1 MKKRQKRTSKCLISN
16 GEEFGLFKKFNG
28 KSLNNNKKESNI
40 IRTEFNKSY

>member
-16 GEEFGLFKKFNG
+16 GEKFGLYLKFNG
-28 KSLNNNKKESNI
+28 KSLNNIKKERNI